1 MSEERIHLR
10 HKEPTELTKPREFVL
25 VCPPLR
31 SNVNLSRIVR
41 AASCCGVQR
50 IIACGN
56 PKLDPKI
63 ARDGVEQVKLEVRRS
78 LPPVLKALK
87 EQDFRLVGLEQTS
100 DSVDIHNYTFERRTA
115 LVLGHERLGIEEDA
129 LRLLDVAIE
138 IPVYGL
144 PFSYNVATATSMA
157 LYEYCRQFPRG

>member
-10 HKEPTELTKPREFVL
+10 HKDLSQLARPREMVL

-63 ARDGVEQVKLEVRRS
+63 ARDGIEQVKLEVRRS
-78 LPPVLKALK
+78 LPPVLKTLK
-87 EQDFRLVGLEQTS
+87 EEGFRLVGLEQTS
-100 DSVDIHNYTFERRTA
+100 DSVDIHSYAFERRTA

-157 LYEYCRQFPRG
+157 LYEYCRQFPTG